1 MSRSFSAWGRL
12 TISPRLATA
21 ARSAAAFGFGWHGGG
36 GCSARTVFRV
46 NATRLSIANSDAH
59 RVMLAGLVLIFF
71 IGSYALVRFIFSP
84 LVIEISFELKFFPA
98 DDWTWRK
105 SAAYRSSRG
114 GHLSS
119 SNSFSRWRRVR
130 KLSTTKSATLRP
142 NR

>member
-46 NATRLSIANSDAH
+46 NATMLSIAISEAH

-71 IGSYALVRFIFSP
+71 IGSFALVRFIFSL
-84 LVIEISFELKFFPA
+84 LVIEIYFVIMFFLA
-98 DDWTWRK
+98 VDLCWRK
-105 SAAYRSSRG
+105 S
-114 GHLSS
+114 
-119 SNSFSRWRRVR
+119 
-130 KLSTTKSATLRP
+130 SA
-142 NR
+142 

>member
-46 NATRLSIANSDAH
+46 NATMLSIANSEAH

-84 LVIEISFELKFFPA
+84 LVIEVSFELKFFPA
-98 DDWTWRK
+98 EDSSWRK
-105 SAAYRSSRG
+105 VLLTA
-114 GHLSS
+114 
-119 SNSFSRWRRVR
+119 RVVG
-130 KLSTTKSATLRP
+130 LFVVVGFVILFKSVLP
-142 NR
+142 MNGS